1 MPAIEDVRKGSKQP
15 LIFYFEGN
23 STIVYYV
30 LTFGFPPHMSLIYDI
45 RDGGKLPVPMNV
57 WDDVVTATTTGK
69 NLAAYGYKP
78 TPLAIENVYAFE
90 LTKEGT
96 MKNITSQTRVKLN
109 SLINNE
115 KAN

>member
-1 MPAIEDVRKGSKQP
+1 
-15 LIFYFEGN
+15 
-23 STIVYYV
+23 
-30 LTFGFPPHMSLIYDI
+30 MSLIYDI
-45 RDGGKLPVPMNV
+45 REGGKLPVPMNV
-57 WDDVVTATTTGK
+57 WEDVVKAVSTGK
-69 NLAAYGYKP
+69 NLAAYGYQP

-96 MKNITSQTRVKLN
+96 MDDITPQTRVKLN